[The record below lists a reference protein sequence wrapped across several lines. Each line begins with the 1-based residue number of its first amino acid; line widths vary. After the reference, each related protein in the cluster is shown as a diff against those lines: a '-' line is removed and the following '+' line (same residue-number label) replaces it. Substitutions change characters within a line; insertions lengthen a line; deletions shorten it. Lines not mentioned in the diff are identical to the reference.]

1 MDAIETS
8 RLTLVPLRPEHAS
21 EMAGVL
27 ADPALHAFTGGAPL
41 NAVELRARYER
52 LAAGPP
58 GWRNWVIR
66 LRAEDCL
73 VGYVQATVEGR
84 TAEVAWV
91 VGTAWQGRGLAR
103 EAAVALV
110 ERLADEVDTV
120 IAHIH
125 PGHAASQAVAAAAGL
140 RATSQRQDGEVR
152 WELPAG
158 S

>member
-58 GWRNWVIR
+58 GWRNWVLR
-66 LRAEDCL
+66 LRAEDRL

-125 PGHAASQAVAAAAGL
+125 PEHAASQAVAAAAGL
-140 RATSQRQDGEVR
+140 RATSQWQDGEVR
-152 WELPAG
+152 WELPTG